1 MLDDADATSLIQK
14 LAAIDLK
21 ELRAL
26 HVRITDAE
34 AVVRAVIRQRE
45 AQERRDERLR
55 VRGLSIVGIAD

>member
-1 MLDDADATSLIQK
+1 MFDGADTTSLIQK
-14 LAAIDLK
+14 LAAIDLQ
-21 ELRAL
+21 ELREL
-26 HVRITDAE
+26 HSRITDAE